1 MKRELKVTSDGSPT
15 LYSEKWDQHY
25 HSVHGAFNE
34 SMHVFLLHGLK
45 TLDSK
50 SVSILEMGMGTGI
63 NVFLTWRESR
73 GAVQSIQFHTL
84 EAFPLAKE
92 EWSQLQVGTTPRELE
107 VFDRIH
113 NSSWTSPTE
122 IDKDFILRKENA
134 DILAWEP
141 KRNAYDIIYFDAF
154 APSTQ
159 PELWS
164 VEIFQKCRRALKPNG
179 ILVTYCAQGQVKRNM
194 KEAGFEVERLPGP
207 PGKREMTRARKP
219 NNPSEKPSYTV
230 RVYGILE
237 KDNCLLVSRELYKGV
252 RMFKFP
258 GGGMEEGEGAIDA
271 LKREFVEELNLEV
284 EVVDHLYTTDFFTA
298 STFDQDIQVISIY
311 YLVHPVDESE
321 LSTLNVDE
329 LGTMPQ
335 NKKESFQW
343 YPLER
348 LSENMFTFTTERAA
362 WRRLVKLRS

>member
-15 LYSEKWDQHY
+15 LYSEKWNQHY

-45 TLDSK
+45 TLSSDH
-50 SVSILEMGMGTGI
+50 VSILEMGMGTGI
-63 NVFLTWRESR
+63 NVFLTWKESK
-73 GAVQSIQFHTL
+73 GLNKSIHFHTL
-84 EAFPLAKE
+84 EAFPLQKE
-92 EWSQLQVGTTPRELE
+92 EWSQLQVGETPRELE

-113 NSSWTSPTE
+113 NSEWSVDTE
-122 IDKDFILRKENA
+122 VDRDFTLLKENV
-134 DILAWEP
+134 DILTWEP

-179 ILVTYCAQGQVKRNM
+179 ILVTYCAQGQVKRDM

-219 NNPSEKPSYTV
+219 QNSSESPKYTV
-230 RVYGILE
+230 RVYGVLE
-237 KDNCLLVSRELYKGV
+237 NDGHLLISQEQYKGV
-252 RMFKFP
+252 GMFKFP
-258 GGGMEEGEGAIDA
+258 GGGMEEGEGTIEA
-271 LKREFVEELNLEV
+271 LKREFIEELNLEV
-284 EVVDHLYTTDFFTA
+284 EVIEHLYTTDFFTA
-298 STFDQDIQVISIY
+298 STFNQDLQVISIY
-311 YLVHPVDESE
+311 YLVRPIEWDALRSLKTDEVGQ
-321 LSTLNVDE
+321 T
-329 LGTMPQ
+329 PK

-362 WRRLVKLRS
+362 WRQFVKRKS